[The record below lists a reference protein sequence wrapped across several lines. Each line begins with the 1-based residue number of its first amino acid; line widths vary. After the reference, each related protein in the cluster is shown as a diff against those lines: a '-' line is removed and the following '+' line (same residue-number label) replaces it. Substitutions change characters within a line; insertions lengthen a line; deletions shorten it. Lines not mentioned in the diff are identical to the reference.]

1 MHFGREVNGVCVYD
15 VPLSSDPQHHREQFC
30 GLGAGGGAAAGHVR
44 GRRRRQDPEPA
55 EEAAEPRH
63 PALLHQRGGQRHL
76 RGGALG
82 GADGLRIHLDR
93 AVSGGGR
100 R

>member
-1 MHFGREVNGVCVYD
+1 MSD
-15 VPLSSDPQHHREQFC
+15 VPPSSDPQHHREQFC

-44 GRRRRQDPEPA
+44 GRRRRQDPEPD

-63 PALLHQRGGQRHL
+63 PALLHKRGGQHHL

-82 GADGLRIHLDR
+82 GPDGLRIHLDR
-93 AVSGGGR
+93 TVSGSWR
-100 R
+100 CRPHPARVSYR